1 MHLMYVICRLRCDI
15 FKKEMEESAREV
27 PRCLDNL
34 MERRLG
40 WSRVSEAASALQAV
54 EMGLSQDP
62 VDLQVRRRV
71 SRPSQV

>member
-1 MHLMYVICRLRCDI
+1 
-15 FKKEMEESAREV
+15 MEKSAREV

-34 MERRLG
+34 RERRLG

-71 SRPSQV
+71 SRPGQV